1 LGQYRITGSIGL
13 GGMGAVYRAEHT
25 LLGRAAAVK
34 VLLPE
39 LSQNQEMVTRF
50 FNEAR
55 AAAAIQHPNI
65 VEIYDF
71 GWDTDGSAYLVMEYL
86 QGESLA
92 ARLARGRMAVTAV
105 MTIARQIAGALAAAH
120 QRNIV
125 HRDLKP
131 DNIFLVPDLDVSGG
145 DRIKLLDFGIAKL
158 LDDSAQGRMTRPGA
172 ILGTPAYMAPEQVR
186 GGAIDH
192 RADLYSLGCIMF
204 ELCTGRPPFL
214 GRNVSDVLVAQVHTP
229 PPTVSSLV
237 ADVPLE
243 LEMVI
248 QQLLAKDLA
257 HRMPSAEAVVQAL
270 DAATGP
276 AFRTGPVG
284 AGEAD
289 APQRPLLTTLSA
301 ATGSGGPGA
310 PLIRKRRMRFVVLW
324 IVVAVVAVIAAVAVG
339 TGLRWP
345 GRHASPPDVVPEGVR
360 EGVPEGVQSPPPPR
374 PAAAFVAPRVPADAF
389 TQEIAAMPASDAGG
403 SGASGSSGG
412 HAPAATRPS
421 IPVGAGAP
429 PSGTTAAQDPEGL
442 SNRPPSADGSGASP
456 ASSSPDDQVAT
467 ATSVA
472 ELYAD
477 VGQALKELD
486 QGRGARVTAELWPL
500 FRRIRINDV
509 IADPAKRDETA
520 ALLHRLRDQITE
532 RAR

>member
-1 LGQYRITGSIGL
+1 
-13 GGMGAVYRAEHT
+13 MGAVYRAEHT

-92 ARLARGRMAVTAV
+92 ARLARGRMAVTTV

-158 LDDSAQGRMTRPGA
+158 LDDGAQGRMTRPGA

-186 GGAIDH
+186 GGEIDH

-204 ELCTGRPPFL
+204 ELCTGRPPFI
-214 GRNVSDVLVAQVHTP
+214 GRNVSDVLVAQVQAP

-237 ADVPLE
+237 TDIPRE
-243 LEMVI
+243 LEMVV
-248 QQLLAKDLA
+248 QQLLVKDLA
-257 HRMPSAEAVVQAL
+257 HRMPSAEAVVQAI
-270 DAATGP
+270 DAATGA
-276 AFRTGPVG
+276 AFRAGGVVVG
-284 AGEAD
+284 AAD
-289 APQRPLLTTLSA
+289 AGSPQRPLMTTLSA

-310 PLIRKRRMRFVVLW
+310 PLVRKRRKLLVALW
-324 IVVAVVAVIAAVAVG
+324 VVAVLVAVFAAVALG
-339 TGLRWP
+339 TDLRWP
-345 GRHASPPDVVPEGVR
+345 WRDPSPDRTPSPP
-360 EGVPEGVQSPPPPR
+360 SSR
-374 PAAAFVAPRVPADAF
+374 PAAAFMAPRVPADAF

-403 SGASGSSGG
+403 GDASGASGE
-412 HAPAATRPS
+412 HAPGATSPPGPAA
-421 IPVGAGAP
+421 AGAP
-429 PSGTTAAQDPEGL
+429 PNGTTVARAPGE
-442 SNRPPSADGSGASP
+442 PPSSSSSADGSGGSAASP
-456 ASSSPDDQVAT
+456 VSSSPEDQPAT
-467 ATSVA
+467 AASVA
-472 ELYAD
+472 QLYAD

-486 QGRGARVTAELWPL
+486 QGRGARVTVDLWPL
-500 FRRIRINDV
+500 FRLIRINDV
-509 IADPAKRDETA
+509 IADPVKRDETVV
-520 ALLHRLRDQITE
+520 LLRRLHDQIAE
-532 RAR
+532 RSR